1 MTGLIFLAVEAGAD
15 YIECD
20 LQFTKD
26 QGIVYYKQIWQLL
39 ALHKCPTT
47 MKIG

>member
-1 MTGLIFLAVEAGAD
+1 MNSYTFIFLAVEAGAD

-26 QGIVYYKQIWQLL
+26 QGI
-39 ALHKCPTT
+39 ALVNLTIASFT
-47 MKIG
+47 QMSATLKIG